1 MYITIMTVRGGTQ
14 PKLVSKYVSDQQIME
29 RHKTKLAASAEVAL
43 ERIPHFSAITRDGIT
58 VQLRF

>member
-29 RHKTKLAASAEVAL
+29 RHKTKLAASVEVAL

-58 VQLRF
+58 VQLCF